1 MREFKIYFLLFI
13 TYSFIG
19 WIIEIIDRFKVNKRI
34 VNRGFLIGPYV
45 PIYGCCAILMILLLH
60 SVRNPITM
68 FAYCILI
75 ASTGEYLTSYI
86 MENVFHARWWDYSDY
101 KYNLNGRI
109 CLINCLGFGILG
121 FILIKYLNNFLY
133 NIYSNLNMT
142 TLNIIF
148 YTLIT
153 IFTIDLI
160 VSFIVIFKVKKMS
173 LKFRNPDNTNE
184 ITKKVHEILKNNPL
198 MKRLFMAFPNVK
210 LIIKKGASTIKN
222 TTLRLIMWKNN

>member
-1 MREFKIYFLLFI
+1 MRDFKIYFLLFM

-45 PIYGCCAILMILLLH
+45 PIYGCCAILMILLLR

-86 MENVFHARWWDYSDY
+86 MEKVFHARWWDYSDY

>member
-45 PIYGCCAILMILLLH
+45 PIYGCCAILMILLLR

-86 MENVFHARWWDYSDY
+86 MEKVFHARWWDYSDY

-198 MKRLFMAFPNVK
+198 IKRLFMAFPNVK

>member
-1 MREFKIYFLLFI
+1 MREFKIYFLLFM

-45 PIYGCCAILMILLLH
+45 PIYGCCAILMILLLR
-60 SVRNPITM
+60 SGRNPITM

-86 MENVFHARWWDYSDY
+86 MEKVFHARWWDYSDY

>member
-86 MENVFHARWWDYSDY
+86 MEKVFHARWWDYSDY

>member
-86 MENVFHARWWDYSDY
+86 MEKVFHARWWDYSDY

-222 TTLRLIMWKNN
+222 TTLRLIIWKNN

>member
-1 MREFKIYFLLFI
+1 MRDFKIYFLLFI

-19 WIIEIIDRFKVNKRI
+19 WIIEIIDRFKVNKKI
-34 VNRGFLIGPYV
+34 VNRGFLIGPYI
-45 PIYGCCAILMILLLH
+45 PIYGCCAIVMVLLLH
-60 SVRNPITM
+60 SVKNPVTL
-68 FAYCILI
+68 FTSSILI
-75 ASTGEYLTSYI
+75 ASIGEYVTSYI
-86 MENVFHARWWDYSDY
+86 MEKVFHARWWDYSDY

>member
-1 MREFKIYFLLFI
+1 MRDFKIYFLLFI

-45 PIYGCCAILMILLLH
+45 PIYGCCAILMILLLR

-86 MENVFHARWWDYSDY
+86 MEKVFHARWWDYSDY

>member
-45 PIYGCCAILMILLLH
+45 PIYGCCAILMILLLR

-86 MENVFHARWWDYSDY
+86 MEKVFHARWWDYSDY

-210 LIIKKGASTIKN
+210 LVIKKGASTIKN

>member
-1 MREFKIYFLLFI
+1 MRDFKIYFLLFI

-45 PIYGCCAILMILLLH
+45 PIYGCCAILMILLLR
-60 SVRNPITM
+60 SVKNPITL

-86 MENVFHARWWDYSDY
+86 MEKVFHARWWDYSDY

>member
-45 PIYGCCAILMILLLH
+45 PIYGCCAILMVLLLH

-86 MENVFHARWWDYSDY
+86 MEKVFHARWWDYSDY

>member
-45 PIYGCCAILMILLLH
+45 PIYGCCAILMILLLR

-86 MENVFHARWWDYSDY
+86 KEKVFHARWWDYSDY

>member
-1 MREFKIYFLLFI
+1 MRDFKIYFLLFI

-45 PIYGCCAILMILLLH
+45 PIYGCCAILMVLFLH
-60 SVRNPITM
+60 SVKNPITL
-68 FAYCILI
+68 FTSSILI

-86 MENVFHARWWDYSDY
+86 MEKVFHARWWDYSDY

-133 NIYSNLNMT
+133 NIYSNLNTT

-153 IFTIDLI
+153 IFIIDLI

-184 ITKKVHEILKNNPL
+184 ITKKVHDILKNNPL

-210 LIIKKGASTIKN
+210 LIIKKGASTIKS

>member
-86 MENVFHARWWDYSDY
+86 MEKVFHARWWDYSDY

-173 LKFRNPDNTNE
+173 LKFKNPDNTNE

>member
-1 MREFKIYFLLFI
+1 MSDFKIYFLLFM

-45 PIYGCCAILMILLLH
+45 PIYGCCAILMVLLLH
-60 SVRNPITM
+60 SVKNPITL
-68 FAYCILI
+68 FAYCILV

-86 MENVFHARWWDYSDY
+86 MEKVFHARWWDYSDY

-133 NIYSNLNMT
+133 NIYSNLNIT
-142 TLNIIF
+142 ALNIIF

-153 IFTIDLI
+153 IFIIDLI

-173 LKFRNPDNTNE
+173 LKFKNPDNTNE

-198 MKRLFMAFPNVK
+198 MKRLFIAFPNVK

>member
-86 MENVFHARWWDYSDY
+86 M
-101 KYNLNGRI
+101 
-109 CLINCLGFGILG
+109 
-121 FILIKYLNNFLY
+121 
-133 NIYSNLNMT
+133 
-142 TLNIIF
+142 
-148 YTLIT
+148 
-153 IFTIDLI
+153 
-160 VSFIVIFKVKKMS
+160 
-173 LKFRNPDNTNE
+173 
-184 ITKKVHEILKNNPL
+184 
-198 MKRLFMAFPNVK
+198 
-210 LIIKKGASTIKN
+210 
-222 TTLRLIMWKNN
+222 

>member
-45 PIYGCCAILMILLLH
+45 PIYGCCAILMILLLR
-60 SVRNPITM
+60 SVKNPITL

-86 MENVFHARWWDYSDY
+86 MEKVFHARWWDYSDY

>member
-1 MREFKIYFLLFI
+1 MREFKIYFLLFM

-45 PIYGCCAILMILLLH
+45 PIYGCCAILMILLLR

-86 MENVFHARWWDYSDY
+86 MEKVFHARWWDYSDY

>member
-1 MREFKIYFLLFI
+1 MREFKIYFLLFM

-45 PIYGCCAILMILLLH
+45 PIYGCCAILMVLLLH

-86 MENVFHARWWDYSDY
+86 MEKVFHARWWDYSDY

>member
-1 MREFKIYFLLFI
+1 
-13 TYSFIG
+13 
-19 WIIEIIDRFKVNKRI
+19 
-34 VNRGFLIGPYV
+34 
-45 PIYGCCAILMILLLH
+45 MILLLR

-86 MENVFHARWWDYSDY
+86 MEKVFHARWWDYSDY

>member
-1 MREFKIYFLLFI
+1 MREFKIYFLLFM

-45 PIYGCCAILMILLLH
+45 PIYGCCAILMILLLR

-86 MENVFHARWWDYSDY
+86 MEKVFHARWWDYSDY

-160 VSFIVIFKVKKMS
+160 VSFIVIFKVKNMS

>member
-1 MREFKIYFLLFI
+1 
-13 TYSFIG
+13 
-19 WIIEIIDRFKVNKRI
+19 
-34 VNRGFLIGPYV
+34 
-45 PIYGCCAILMILLLH
+45 
-60 SVRNPITM
+60 
-68 FAYCILI
+68 
-75 ASTGEYLTSYI
+75 
-86 MENVFHARWWDYSDY
+86 
-101 KYNLNGRI
+101 
-109 CLINCLGFGILG
+109 
-121 FILIKYLNNFLY
+121 
-133 NIYSNLNMT
+133 MT

>member
-1 MREFKIYFLLFI
+1 MSDFKIYFLLFM

-45 PIYGCCAILMILLLH
+45 PIYGCCAILMVLLLH
-60 SVRNPITM
+60 SVKNPITL

-86 MENVFHARWWDYSDY
+86 MEEVFHARWWDYSDY

-153 IFTIDLI
+153 IFIIDLI